1 VSDQGIDLE
10 ALRAAFRG
18 EAEERLAEMEET
30 LLLLAEQPASE
41 EALHTLFRGAHTVK
55 GDALTVGFPR
65 LAEVM
70 RLAEDLLERVRAG
83 TAELA
88 ARDVG
93 VLMRVLDTARW
104 MVGTRDQPPPGHEA
118 LLRDLRDLAG
128 NDAPAPAA
136 AVTLAQAGV
145 GEGAAGRLQTLRVG
159 IDKLDRLLD
168 LIGEIGVARDRTR
181 QGLHALLG
189 RGGGDLL
196 RDFEDSDPL
205 YLELQELVMRARL
218 VAVAPVLRQQL
229 RALRESASALG
240 KAARLRVEDND
251 VEVDAKVIEQIRA
264 PLAHLVRNAVDHGLE
279 TPEGRRAAGKPA
291 VGTVTLRA
299 IHAGATVVIE
309 VADDGAGLDERR
321 IVERAVERG
330 LLAEGATPGPREL
343 TRLLCRPG
351 FSTAERVSDI
361 SGRGVGL
368 DVVERTAAA
377 LRGSVEVES
386 RPGEGATFRIRLP
399 LTLAI
404 IEGFAVGVGEETFI
418 VPLEA
423 VQECIELPAE
433 AGGLAGES
441 GVLSLRDHPLPFVRL
456 RHRLAVAPATP
467 PRESVVVV
475 EQQGQQVGL
484 VVDRLLGG
492 SQAVVKPLAGALR
505 GLPGLFGS
513 TILGDGRVALILD
526 VAGLLRAELDGA
538 A

>member
-30 LLLLAEQPASE
+30 LLLLADQPASE
-41 EALHTLFRGAHTVK
+41 EALHTIFRGAHTVK

-83 TAELA
+83 VAELA
-88 ARDVG
+88 ARDIG
-93 VLMRVLDTARW
+93 VLMRVLDAARW
-104 MVGTRDQPPPGHEA
+104 MIGARDQPPPGHDA
-118 LLRDLRDLAG
+118 LLRDLRDLTG
-128 NDAPAPAA
+128 SEAPAA
-136 AVTLAQAGV
+136 AVALSPAGL
-145 GEGAAGRLQTLRVG
+145 GEGAGDRLQTLRVG

-189 RGGGDLL
+189 KGGGEIL
-196 RDFEDSDPL
+196 RDFEDADPL

-218 VAVAPVLRQQL
+218 VPVAPVLRQQL
-229 RALRESASALG
+229 RALREAASAVG
-240 KAARLRVEDND
+240 KSARLRVEDND

-299 IHAGATVVIE
+299 NHAGATVVIE

-321 IVERAVERG
+321 IVARAVEQG
-330 LLAEGATPGPREL
+330 LMADGAVPGGREL

-368 DVVERTAAA
+368 DVVERTVAA
-377 LRGSVEVES
+377 LRGSVEIES
-386 RPGEGATFRIRLP
+386 RPGQGATFRIRLP

-423 VQECIELPAE
+423 VQECVELPPE
-433 AGGLAGES
+433 ARDLAGES
-441 GVLSLRDHPLPFVRL
+441 GVISLRDHPLPFVRL